1 MTKFITK
8 KPSYKNDIYIKK
20 FFNNLKI
27 NELKGSK
34 DISLPIIKKKI
45 EKKAYGPNLLD
56 LYMLY
61 NIILLNKRTTVLEFG
76 SGWSSLIISHAL
88 KNLRKKYFKK
98 IEKLR
103 RSNPFELFILENEN
117 KFLKLTKKRL
127 GNIKSI
133 KIHFSLSDV
142 VMTNYNNKFAT
153 EYKKL
158 PLCNPDFIYLDGPDQ
173 FKVKKT
179 INNFTTA
186 HQDMMPMVCDILKM
200 EYFLLPGTI
209 MLVDGRGAN
218 ASFLKNNF
226 QRNWKYEY
234 FKFSDQHLFTLIDK
248 PIGPINKKLI
258 QFYNSK

>member
-1 MTKFITK
+1 MTKFLPKI
-8 KPSYKNDIYIKK
+8 PSFKNIKYIKS
-20 FFNNLKI
+20 FFNDLKI
-27 NELKGSK
+27 NELNSSK
-34 DISLPIIKKKI
+34 NISSPNIKKNI
-45 EKKAYGPNLLD
+45 QKKTYGPNLVD

-61 NIILLNKRTTVLEFG
+61 NIILSNKRTTVLEFG

-88 KNLRKKYFKK
+88 KNLKNKYSKE

-103 RSNPFELFILENEN
+103 RLNPFELFILENEN
-117 KFLKLTKKRL
+117 KFLKLTKKKL
-127 GNIKSI
+127 SNMKEI
-133 KIHFSLSDV
+133 KIHFTLSEV
-142 VMTNYNNKFAT
+142 MMTNYNNKFAT

-173 FKVKKT
+173 FKVKKP

-200 EYFLLPGTI
+200 EYFLLPGT
-209 MLVDGRGAN
+209 MVLVDGRGAN

-248 PIGPINKKLI
+248 SIGPINKKLI
-258 QFYNSK
+258 QFYNN